1 MAVVAN
7 ALKSLTGQD
16 QEAAKKR
23 EALEVLQEAANNKIR
38 DYREEIEEIY
48 TNPRNQ
54 DWMIVGHRLNEEV
67 SESRVTV
74 KNDDTFKKEMSS
86 AIGDFFQGTSQGV
99 KDGFQTVLTTAI
111 NSLLVSTEVGERTFR
126 KFAIITENNAILRV
140 DIRMWKRTFV
150 QGGMFG
156 EWENVF
162 VYYAA
167 KSIVDHRK
175 LTLDELTYYVTAMA
189 GPNATK
195 AEVKTLITD
204 LKDIWAALEGQTVDM
219 VASQFVAL
227 R

>member
-1 MAVVAN
+1 
-7 ALKSLTGQD
+7 
-16 QEAAKKR
+16 
-23 EALEVLQEAANNKIR
+23 
-38 DYREEIEEIY
+38 
-48 TNPRNQ
+48 
-54 DWMIVGHRLNEEV
+54 MIVGHRLNEEV

-74 KNDDTFKKEMSS
+74 KNDDTFTKEMGS

-140 DIRMWKRTFV
+140 DVRMWKRTFV

-189 GPNATK
+189 GTNATK

-219 VASQFVAL
+219 VASQFTAL